1 MWTKQLTI
9 RKGPDSDVVAYKLFR
24 NNVLVSE
31 GPFSGEEVT
40 VTDTVPDDGEY
51 AWHATLS
58 DGTNESGISV
68 PVADRLDH
76 LAPAVTIDPLPS
88 QVPNTLPFEVSAS
101 AIDNL
106 GGPLTIRAEF
116 NGLALESIDGAIGS
130 WTVDP
135 VGMAPGVYT
144 LRVYAKDQNGLEGEA
159 SVSVELILP
168 VPDVV
173 MESPL
178 FVGKV
183 VQINGQ
189 RITL

>member
-31 GPFSGEEVT
+31 GPLSGEEVT

-88 QVPNTLPFEVSAS
+88 QVLNTLPFEVSAS

-116 NGLALESIDGAIGS
+116 NGVSLEMIEGSIGS

-144 LRVYAKDQNGLEGEA
+144 LRVYAQDQNGLEGEA
-159 SVSVELILP
+159 SVSVELVLP
-168 VPDVV
+168 PVDGVIDL
-173 MESPL
+173 PL
-178 FVGKV
+178 YAGKI